1 MLGESTIGNNPR
13 SLPHRGPMA
22 QTSTPAT
29 GALSALSRLLTQPIT
44 ISFGAQRNL
53 RQASGARRPGSVGHK
68 QMRRDLF
75 SLLERHPAS
84 RQTMRHLDLIER
96 TLRRVDIDAVEALPV
111 KVLAKGLDELETLVR
126 DWSAEGLAE
135 VRSRLAVKV
144 KERRHEASALTTS
157 QFERYDSNA
166 PQIEAEVNEV
176 SHELYEEMERSW
188 SGQMPAELAAA
199 QRAMALVGTEAPA
212 VDPKAGD

>member
-1 MLGESTIGNNPR
+1 
-13 SLPHRGPMA
+13 MA

-29 GALSALSRLLTQPIT
+29 GALSALGRLLTQPIT
-44 ISFGAQRNL
+44 I
-53 RQASGARRPGSVGHK
+53 GARSSERKRSGSSVGHK
-68 QMRRDLF
+68 QMRRDLY

-96 TLRRVDIDAVEALPV
+96 TLRHVDIDAVEALPI
-111 KVLAKGLDELETLVR
+111 KVLTK
-126 DWSAEGLAE
+126 GLAE
-135 VRSRLAVKV
+135 LEALVWDWSPVGLATLRSRLAVTV
-144 KERRHEASALTTS
+144 KRRGHEADALTSS

-166 PQIEAEVNEV
+166 PRIEAEVNEV

-199 QRAMALVGTEAPA
+199 QRAMALVGAETPA
-212 VDPKAGD
+212 VDPKPGD

>member
-1 MLGESTIGNNPR
+1 
-13 SLPHRGPMA
+13 MA

-29 GALSALSRLLTQPIT
+29 GALSALSRLFTQPI
-44 ISFGAQRNL
+44 SFGGTRSSL
-53 RQASGARRPGSVGHK
+53 SSRSDSPKRPGSVGHK
-68 QMRRDLF
+68 QMRRDLY

-96 TLRRVDIDAVEALPV
+96 TLRRMDIDAVEALPV
-111 KVLAKGLDELETLVR
+111 KVLAKGLDELEALVR

-157 QFERYDSNA
+157 QFERYDSHA
-166 PQIEAEVNEV
+166 PQMQAEVNEV

-199 QRAMALVGTEAPA
+199 QRAMALVGTETPA
-212 VDPKAGD
+212 IDPKPGD